1 MILVKK
7 LNLRQ
12 RLAVLVVSFCVIAAV
27 IGMAGQYGMGA
38 AERHLHAVYENGMQ
52 PTEQLSGVL
61 VHLID
66 SRAQVLRALQQS
78 AAEGVRERVDQV
90 ERNLAE
96 IERIWTAFASTPTT
110 AEEKILAAKLENDRQ
125 RLVKDGFAPVLA
137 ALRSGQLELAA
148 QRVTQSLD
156 PAYES
161 VKADIEALQKRRAE
175 TAQHEFQESLRD
187 TAVMRNGILAGVSL
201 AILLVGFAGYRM
213 VRSIAQ
219 AVDAVREAMVRGA
232 EGDLTARVDYH
243 GAELKRVIA
252 AFHQMSDRL
261 RDVMVEISGSS
272 THVAT
277 AAEELSAITTQSNA
291 GIRQQQIETE
301 QAATAMSEMSATAQE
316 IARNAAQAADAA
328 READRAAT
336 QGGQVVLQTV
346 ETIRVLAG
354 EMENTGLAI
363 NKLEADSAG
372 IGVILDVIRGVADQ
386 TNLLALNAAI
396 EAARAGEQGRGFAVV
411 ADEVRTLASRTQ
423 QSTLEI
429 QKMIE
434 GLQAGARTAV
444 QAMTQGSSQM
454 QRGVQQAEE
463 AGAALEAIARSVTNI
478 TDMNT
483 QIASAAEEQSSVVE
497 EINRNIVAISQLSN
511 QATSGS
517 QQTAVAST
525 ELARLAAQLQGLV
538 ARFKV

>member
-27 IGMAGQYGMGA
+27 IGMAGQYGMRT
-38 AERHLHAVYENGMQ
+38 AERHLHAVYEDGKQ
-52 PTEQLSGVL
+52 PTEQLSGIL

-66 SRAQVLRALQQS
+66 SRAQVSRALQQS
-78 AAEGVRERVDQV
+78 TAEVVRERADQA
-90 ERNLAE
+90 ERSLAE
-96 IERIWTAFASTPTT
+96 IGRIWTAFAATSDTV
-110 AEEKILAAKLENDRQ
+110 EEKMLVAKLDNDRQ

-137 ALRSGQLELAA
+137 ALRSGKLEVAA
-148 QRVTQSLD
+148 QHVRQSLD

-175 TAQHEFQESLRD
+175 AAQREFQESLRD
-187 TAVMRNGILAGVSL
+187 VAVMRNAILAGVSL

-261 RDVMVEISGSS
+261 RDVMGEISGSS

-444 QAMTQGSSQM
+444 QAMTQGSGQM